1 MGNFLSALDQANLV
15 KSFDI
20 GRETSMDT
28 ENFAFDDSSSTEEIK
43 NFSAVLPG
51 VGVSVLAHALV
62 VVTVDLGD
70 LSGLVVTSEEGD
82 VSGVPH
88 LQAHQKL
95 ECLNRVESTVNE
107 ISHED
112 VAGRRDVSSLVEE
125 FK

>member
-1 MGNFLSALDQANLV
+1 MRDLLSTFDKANLV
-15 KSFDI
+15 KSLDI
-20 GRETSMDT
+20 GRKSSVDAEDLS
-28 ENFAFDDSSSTEEIK
+28 FDDGSSAEEIED
-43 NFSAVLPG
+43 FCAVLPG
-51 VGVSVLAHALV
+51 VGVSVFAHALV

-95 ECLNRVESTVNE
+95 ECLNRVESTVYE

-112 VAGRRDVSSLVEE
+112 VASLGNVTSLVEE

>member
-1 MGNFLSALDQANLV
+1 VRDLLSAFDKANLV
-15 KSFDI
+15 ESLDI
-20 GRETSMDT
+20 GRKSSVDAEDLS
-28 ENFAFDDSSSTEEIK
+28 FDDSSSAEEVED
-43 NFSAVLPG
+43 FGAVLPG

-70 LSGLVVTSEEGD
+70 LSGLMVTSEKGD
-82 VSGVPH
+82 VTGVPH

-95 ECLNRVESTVNE
+95 ECLNRVESTVNK

>member
-1 MGNFLSALDQANLV
+1 VDAEDLSFND
-15 KSFDI
+15 
-20 GRETSMDT
+20 G
-28 ENFAFDDSSSTEEIK
+28 SSAEEVED
-43 NFSAVLPG
+43 FCAVLPG
-51 VGVSVLAHALV
+51 VGVSVFAHALV

-95 ECLNRVESTVNE
+95 ECLNRVESTVYE

-112 VAGRRDVSSLVEE
+112 VASLGNVSSLVEE